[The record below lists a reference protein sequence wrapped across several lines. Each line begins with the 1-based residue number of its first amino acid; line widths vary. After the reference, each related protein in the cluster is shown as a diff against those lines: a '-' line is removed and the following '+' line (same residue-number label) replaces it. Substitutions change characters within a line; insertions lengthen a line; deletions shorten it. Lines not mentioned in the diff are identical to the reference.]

1 MKKIIFENN
10 NQIKKSN
17 SFSVMKNPN
26 NNSFNLTFTQFPKKK
41 NLLINQNNYYN
52 NNNKKFNSTLTE
64 WRNNSF
70 NINNNIQIINTH
82 NTNNT
87 HSNSHD
93 KLKNYVYNSSA
104 PSLLNI
110 HNNNKQKKKSLILDL
125 DETLVHSSFFPFER
139 ASDLTLPIKV
149 DNHNR
154 LVYILRRPYAI
165 EFMKEMSQYYEII
178 IYTASI
184 PEYASNLLDELDKYN
199 IISKRYYRYNCI
211 LNKGMYIKDLRIIGK
226 PFKDLII
233 IDNNPISY
241 VYNINNGLP
250 ILSWYGDPEDIE
262 LLKLIPLLKFL
273 SKVDD
278 VTYIIPQIVNR
289 EKNKIKYSLIN
300 KLINNE
306 DSNLNLNQPNNFGAG
321 NIKKNDK
328 EKNENN
334 IKNNNDN
341 EVVLNDRNNNN
352 SHYSNYVNNI
362 PNKLI
367 NNNNNNNNINL
378 KYFNNNINLVSN
390 TKYINNNEVNTSFKK
405 NQKFENN
412 INKNFNESNELRD
425 SVFSPE
431 EPINLN
437 NIKDFEKEE
446 QKNNND
452 NYEYLNRT
460 PIIEKKNS
468 KSYTPDFGIHRMIYS
483 KYQENDC
490 ILNKFHKIEENNFKK
505 KSNYIGQKYNDKN
518 YCNNHNCWNKNK
530 CIHSQYKNEINKTT
544 PNTVLNNSMKNNIMK
559 YFIPNYNNNNISNN
573 KNKNNNNIIN
583 NNTNNINNN
592 NNNNNYSGKIK
603 ENNNNSNYLNNKTY
617 GNNYNNI
624 ENKYYN
630 FNNIYTYHNK
640 NGKDNA
646 KYNINNNESN
656 IYDNNNINP
665 KNNIIN
671 NNHNNFNRQNNN
683 NNITCNNNINQS
695 YNNIYNFYRPKY
707 NLNYIN
713 KEDSRDNH
721 IIINNNKNNSNSH
734 NNNIKPYN
742 NKNVN
747 TNNNY
752 YIKEY
757 LNEHN
762 NIIKSKDN
770 FYSEKLKAVN
780 DKINEIRNTLNKT
793 EYIMKERKKKLCI
806 ENKINKDNSFSNKN
820 EDYFRK
826 YNNINPISNCSEK
839 SNNFNIYKNI
849 KSINNNNILF
859 NNENN
864 ISNNNKYDFNIQKEN
879 INNIQNQRCPTLNEL
894 INYKNYSVEK
904 EESNKQTET
913 YSNNSNLYNGYQDKN
928 SLYNEINYNLNNNI
942 YSNYI
947 NCKIKPNK
955 NLLYNDDFNNNFFNY
970 NNKIMNRSFSS
981 FYPKN
986 SINNYINGKD
996 IINSMNNITNSNQN
1010 ILY

>member
-1 MKKIIFENN
+1 MKKMIFDNN

-17 SFSVMKNPN
+17 SFSSMKNPN

-41 NLLINQNNYYN
+41 NLLINHNNYYN

-70 NINNNIQIINTH
+70 NINNNIQGI
-82 NTNNT
+82 NTNNVNNT
-87 HSNSHD
+87 HIISHD
-93 KLKNYVYNSSA
+93 NLKNYIYNSSA

-110 HNNNKQKKKSLILDL
+110 DNNNKQEKKSLILDL

-241 VYNINNGLP
+241 AYNINNGLP
-250 ILSWYGDPEDIE
+250 ILSWYGDREDIE

-306 DSNLNLNQPNNFGAG
+306 DSNSNLNQPNNFGGG
-321 NIKKNDK
+321 NKKRNVI

-341 EVVLNDRNNNN
+341 EVAFNDRNNNYSN
-352 SHYSNYVNNI
+352 YSNYVNNI
-362 PNKLI
+362 PNKLM
-367 NNNNNNNNINL
+367 NNNNNNNIKL
-378 KYFNNNINLVSN
+378 KYFNNNINLVTN
-390 TKYINNNEVNTSFKK
+390 TKYINNNEVNMSIQK

-412 INKNFNESNELRD
+412 TNKNFNESNELRD

-437 NIKDFEKEE
+437 NIKDFVKEE

-460 PIIEKKNS
+460 PIIEKKNN
-468 KSYTPDFGIHRMIYS
+468 KSYTPDLGIHRMIHS

-490 ILNKFHKIEENNFKK
+490 IQNKFHKIEENNFKK
-505 KSNYIGQKYNDKN
+505 KTNYIGQKYNDKN
-518 YCNNHNCWNKNK
+518 YCNNHNCGNKNK
-530 CIHSQYKNEINKTT
+530 CVYSQYKNEINKTT
-544 PNTVLNNSMKNNIMK
+544 PNAVLNNSMKNNIMK
-559 YFIPNYNNNNISNN
+559 YFIPNYTNNNISNN
-573 KNKNNNNIIN
+573 KNNNNIDN
-583 NNTNNINNN
+583 NINNINNN
-592 NNNNNYSGKIK
+592 NNNKNYSGKIR

-617 GNNYNNI
+617 DNIYNNI

-640 NGKDNA
+640 NGKENG

-683 NNITCNNNINQS
+683 NNITNNNNINQS

-747 TNNNY
+747 TNNNN

-757 LNEHN
+757 LNDHN
-762 NIIKSKDN
+762 KIIKSEDN

-793 EYIMKERKKKLCI
+793 EYMMKERKKKLYI
-806 ENKINKDNSFSNKN
+806 EDKNNKDNSFSNKN

-826 YNNINPISNCSEK
+826 YHNINPISNYSEK
-839 SNNFNIYKNI
+839 SNNFNNYNNI
-849 KSINNNNILF
+849 KSINNNNISF

-904 EESNKQTET
+904 EESNKQIET
-913 YSNNSNLYNGYQDKN
+913 YSNNTNQYNEYQDKN
-928 SLYNEINYNLNNNI
+928 YLYNDINYNINNNI

-947 NCKIKPNK
+947 NSNKIKPNK
-955 NLLYNDDFNNNFFNY
+955 SLLYNDDFNNNFLNY

-981 FYPKN
+981 FYPKK
-986 SINNYINGKD
+986 SINNYINGED
-996 IINSMNNITNSNQN
+996 IIKSMNNITNSNPN